1 MTQDTYTA
9 KNIPHSCLICNSKTH
24 YYFSKYY
31 PTFLGSPFTDTL
43 KVDYYK
49 CEKCGFVI
57 SQTHREMN
65 QTQWEQLNTSWHHH
79 FEQNPETNPTNQP
92 PYADQALALVLLS
105 NHNVMKIED
114 ALDYAAGYGAMAKV
128 LKKYFGKNIFIY
140 DKYVQDSHN
149 HLSYVEEQ
157 NLKKY
162 KLVINSAMFE
172 HVLER
177 EHLDYV
183 NNLVDSDGV
192 LMLHTVVCE
201 NVPADPNWFYITPM
215 VHTAFHTNKSMN
227 ILMKQWGYSDSI
239 YSPQAK
245 SWFLLK
251 KDAPAIHDLE
261 KKVGEINRELQT
273 KYFFYKNGFMDYW
286 KGF

>member
-1 MTQDTYTA
+1 M
-9 KNIPHSCLICNSKTH
+9 
-24 YYFSKYY
+24 
-31 PTFLGSPFTDTL
+31 
-43 KVDYYK
+43 
-49 CEKCGFVI
+49 I

-79 FEQNPETNPTNQP
+79 FEQNPETNTTNQP
-92 PYADQALALVLLS
+92 PYADQALALILLS
-105 NHNVMKIED
+105 NNDVTNIDD
-114 ALDYAAGYGAMAKV
+114 ALDYAAGYGTMAKV
-128 LKKYFGKNIFIY
+128 LKKYFSKSIFIY
-140 DKYVQDSHN
+140 DKYVQDNHN
-149 HLSYVEEQ
+149 HLSYVEEK

-177 EHLDYV
+177 ENLDYV

-201 NVPADPNWFYITPM
+201 KVPADSNWFYLTPM

-227 ILMKQWGYSDSI
+227 ILMEQWGYSDSI

-245 SWFLLK
+245 SWFLFK
-251 KDAPAIHDLE
+251 KDAPVIHDLE